1 MQTQSNADKEVIL
14 NLKKAYNK
22 PVIMFESLAMSA
34 NVSAGCTLL
43 GTVNADY
50 VCPVIDEESGWTLFS
65 NYANCMYVPGPN
77 DTICYDIPLANSSVF
92 SS

>member
-1 MQTQSNADKEVIL
+1 M
-14 NLKKAYNK
+14 KKAYNK